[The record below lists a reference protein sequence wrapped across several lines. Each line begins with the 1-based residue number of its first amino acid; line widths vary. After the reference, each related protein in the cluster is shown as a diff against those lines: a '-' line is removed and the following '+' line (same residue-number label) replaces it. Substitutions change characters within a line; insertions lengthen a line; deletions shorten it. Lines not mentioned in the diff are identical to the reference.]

1 MPRARP
7 AQPCARV
14 AGRELPSAHTGPGR
28 RTGAGAGSEAW
39 ARPPLPNRQPGADL
53 STTTTTTPD
62 GVDNASLSMHLRD
75 NGDAL
80 TLDQLARLEPPFAAE
95 AAELF
100 AQLDAMDAT
109 RDTLVSGHDA
119 VDWGTTGMD
128 VVDLTQTLTV
138 GGLTGLGE
146 QR

>member
-1 MPRARP
+1 
-7 AQPCARV
+7 
-14 AGRELPSAHTGPGR
+14 
-28 RTGAGAGSEAW
+28 
-39 ARPPLPNRQPGADL
+39 
-53 STTTTTTPD
+53 
-62 GVDNASLSMHLRD
+62 MHLRD